1 MVGHGAKFDRK
12 WEEAIA
18 SLLSQ
23 RNVEEA
29 ARAVGIGVNTLL
41 RWQKVPEFAAAY
53 RDARR
58 AVCMQ
63 SIARLQ
69 QASTSAVSI
78 LWKVMIDP
86 TTPPAIKARV
96 AVSIIELAFKGML
109 VEDVE
114 ARVTELERPVSSRRT
129 RTIDEDQ
136 R

>member
-1 MVGHGAKFDRK
+1 MVGHGAKFGRK

-18 SLLSQ
+18 ALLSQ

-53 RDARR
+53 REARR

-86 TTPPAIKARV
+86 TTPPAVKARV
-96 AVSIIELAFKGML
+96 AISIVDLAFKGIAIEDFDARL
-109 VEDVE
+109 TEVERAVP
-114 ARVTELERPVSSRRT
+114 LKST
-129 RTIDEDQ
+129 RTT
-136 R
+136 